1 MNKYIDNLEAKK
13 VISLKDLV
21 LNKENNLNVFS
32 LVERNSLMIKILSLG
47 KDAEVP
53 THSGTGDTI
62 VNAIEGEGYIT
73 IDNEIFELKSGE
85 SILIPANSPHSLKTK
100 ENENVFD
107 SNIYSPACICKIKNR
122 IRSKNLISFMRFVY

>member
-1 MNKYIDNLEAKK
+1 MNKYINNLETKK

-21 LNKENNLNVFS
+21 LAKENNLNAFS

-73 IDNEIFELKSGE
+73 IDGEKFELKNGE

-100 ENENVFD
+100 ENENVFKVLV
-107 SNIYSPACICKIKNR
+107 IQVRAE
-122 IRSKNLISFMRFVY
+122 

>member
-1 MNKYIDNLEAKK
+1 MNKYINNLETKK

-21 LNKENNLNVFS
+21 LYKENNLNVFS

-47 KDAEVP
+47 KKAEVP

-73 IDNEIFELKSGE
+73 IDGETFELKNGE

-100 ENENVFD
+100 ENENVFKVLVVQVR
-107 SNIYSPACICKIKNR
+107 AE
-122 IRSKNLISFMRFVY
+122 